1 METALVPFPG
11 MCYPID
17 YTMNFEHLS
26 QPPFESRE
34 LKRLFPVSTIELIG
48 KRSRQEDGSGTVEFD
63 KDGNRLLAAAVAD
76 GHGSIGKHA
85 AKTAVAEILKSLQE
99 HGADDQ
105 SLEEAFARI
114 HETVIKMNVFGG
126 TTLSAA
132 LVKPGLITLAWVGN
146 SQARLFSAD
155 DDTLHTLTL
164 PHEYGAHPDET
175 DRLVKQHVMVV
186 DPKHPYA
193 RPKKHGH
200 IAIPGGGRI
209 EVSRSLGDPDFEPL
223 VLHEPEIK
231 TVVPTPADRYL
242 VMASDGLWQCID
254 RHSRRKKVE
263 QALAEA
269 KDTEEAKTK
278 IESLLAKWQPD
289 DNTTVVIVDIKKP

>member
-1 METALVPFPG
+1 
-11 MCYPID
+11 
-17 YTMNFEHLS
+17 MNFEHLS

-34 LKRLFPVSTIELIG
+34 KERFFPVSTIELIG
-48 KRSRQEDGSGTVEFD
+48 KRSRQEDVSGTLEFD
-63 KDGNRLLAAAVAD
+63 KDGNRQLAVAVAD
-76 GHGSIGKHA
+76 GHGSIGKYA
-85 AKTAVAEILKSLQE
+85 ATTAIAEILKDIRKN
-99 HGADDQ
+99 GADDQ
-105 SLEEAFARI
+105 TLEDAFARI
-114 HETVIKMNVFGG
+114 HEAVIKMNVFGG

-155 DDTLHTLTL
+155 DSTLHTLTL
-164 PHEYGAHPDET
+164 PHEYGAHPEET

-186 DPKHPYA
+186 DPRHPYT

-231 TVVPTPADRYL
+231 TVVPAPEDRYL
-242 VMASDGLWQCID
+242 IMASDGLWQCID

-263 QALAEA
+263 QVLSEA

-278 IESLLAKWQPD
+278 IEALLAKWKPD
-289 DNTTVVIVDIKKP
+289 DNTTVVIVGLKG